1 MKKYQLKVAIIAMSI
16 LFFANAKA
24 QTAASSTTENS
35 ATVWKRNVYRTISI
49 KDTIDYTKKRL
60 KPIPNQLNLA
70 NLLFDLVR
78 TGKIVAYLPNEEPF
92 TAMVT
97 KNYIMNIVNGKTDTV
112 KVYDPISDMYS
123 IKISHT
129 DFDYFGIKDFKIYEE
144 WTYDKNIGKT
154 SIQIIG
160 IAPMRDIYGD
170 DGSYRTTAPIIWVK
184 YKDVKESLIKYEQ
197 ENPENNLMLNIWKD
211 YFDDNSNLKLK

>member
-1 MKKYQLKVAIIAMSI
+1 MKKNQLKAALVAMFV
-16 LFFANAKA
+16 LFFANLDA
-24 QTAASSTTENS
+24 QTSTSSNAENS

-70 NLLFDLVR
+70 NLIFDLVR
-78 TGKIVAYLPNEEPF
+78 TGKIVAYMPNEEPF
-92 TAMVT
+92 TKMVT
-97 KNYIMNIVNGKTDTV
+97 KKYIMDIVNGKMDSI
-112 KVYDPISDMYS
+112 KVYDPISDMYT
-123 IKISHT
+123 IKITHT
-129 DFDYFGIKDFKIYEE
+129 DFDYSDIKDYKIYEE
-144 WTYDKNIGKT
+144 WTYDKNMGKT
-154 SIQIIG
+154 VIQILG
-160 IAPMRDIYGD
+160 IAPMKDIYGD
-170 DGSYRTTAPIIWVK
+170 DGTFRTTAPCIWVK